1 MARVEK
7 LPQYRTNLDDIWFF
21 IAQDSVANADRFIDR
36 IEETVSRIAQ
46 NPMMG
51 RSAESLGAGLRQFPI
66 GKYLFFYRPLSDG
79 IQAVAIVSGYRDLE
93 HLFDDD

>member
-36 IEETVSRIAQ
+36 IEETVSRIA
-46 NPMMG
+46 
-51 RSAESLGAGLRQFPI
+51 
-66 GKYLFFYRPLSDG
+66 
-79 IQAVAIVSGYRDLE
+79 
-93 HLFDDD
+93 